1 MITTYL
7 LKNCQHCKGLLEYLK
22 QNPNVNVCLIM
33 ISKEEIPYVKYQEPR
48 IKEFPVAFSGSPKVN
63 GMPHKNSKMMAGS
76 NNILQSLKTHF
87 GNKHSKDVLTGS
99 NIDINYQ
106 YNNEGNISNLNNIR
120 RHRNN
125 CFGRTCHVMDRP
137 FGPTDNQF
145 ILQGYQPECAV
156 PLRSDL
162 PIRPSSNRGNR
173 GNLGTRGTRGNMNN
187 FGMTTPG
194 TNAWK
199 AERQV
204 WPCPRILIDDS
215 NCEQNLKGNTMA
227 RLNYPSTYSNDY
239 INRMVF
245 DVTKETGNNA
255 SNTSNFGRQKTK
267 ALKEFS
273 KKYAQKY
280 GQKYAQKYLNRFI
293 SGPVNSTK
301 PFLTYAAGGN
311 GVSRVTGN
319 NYLREQIPIE
329 RQRKDAF
336 ISGNIQNY
344 ADRNADTQSMLFNG
358 LNSQWSINAQGINPR
373 SNRYGKRSN
382 TRTTMTKSVK
392 GTPEMIKPVRRVP
405 IPGAPKI
412 ALKEIN
418 QKPYS
423 VANKGRMVQTTFSAG
438 MGKSGVASP
447 FYKFPNNGNVFGKVK
462 SCKTSKSDKKE
473 KKEKTVKTG
482 KSKMGNNKVKF
493 TSPLGIEISF

>member
-7 LKNCQHCKGLLEYLK
+7 LKNCEHCKGLLEYFK

-33 ISKEEIPYVKYQEPR
+33 ISKEEIPYIKYQEPR

-125 CFGRTCHVMDRP
+125 CFGRACHVMDRP

-173 GNLGTRGTRGNMNN
+173 GNMNN

-199 AERQV
+199 VERQA

-215 NCEQNLKGNTMA
+215 NCEQNLKANTMA

-245 DVTKETGNNA
+245 DVTKGTGNA
-255 SNTSNFGRQKTK
+255 SNASNFGRQKTK

-319 NYLREQIPIE
+319 NYLREQVPIE

-358 LNSQWSINAQGINPR
+358 LNSQWSINAQGISPRVPRTTR
-373 SNRYGKRSN
+373 SNKYGKYSN
-382 TRTTMTKSVK
+382 TGVK
-392 GTPEMIKPVRRVP
+392 GVPEMIKPVRRVAV
-405 IPGAPKI
+405 PGPPKI
-412 ALKEIN
+412 PVKEIN

-423 VANKGRMVQTTFSAG
+423 VGNKGQMVQTTFDS
-438 MGKSGVASP
+438 SGGVSGIAQK
-447 FYKFPNNGNVFGKVK
+447 FYRFPKNGNVFGKVK
-462 SCKTSKSDKKE
+462 SSKSDKKE
-473 KKEKTVKTG
+473 KTEKTEKTNKTG